1 MTRPFPQEEK
11 YGLSSQMRRSA
22 TSITANIAEG
32 YRRSSTKEYLRF
44 LSISYASCGELQSH
58 TDVALK
64 MELISDEEHAVV
76 MAQEEEMSRLL
87 WATLEKLKKKER
99 GTRRMAQG

>member
-1 MTRPFPQEEK
+1 
-11 YGLSSQMRRSA
+11 
-22 TSITANIAEG
+22 
-32 YRRSSTKEYLRF
+32 
-44 LSISYASCGELQSH
+44 
-58 TDVALK
+58 